1 MKTLQVP
8 HVGHTIKFG
17 ATGAGKSTHLAS
29 LVAQLRLKWVLLSI
43 LLFLAFS
50 PSLALAA
57 GTGGGGGL
65 PWETPLQNVQQSLT
79 GPVAKGVA
87 LVAIVGALGT
97 MLFLHAEMNAF
108 TRVVVFVVLGIG
120 TLVGANAFLTGSG
133 AQGAE
138 VTGTSKTSIESYAS
152 HRAQYPDPSGR

>member
-1 MKTLQVP
+1 MKT
-8 HVGHTIKFG
+8 
-17 ATGAGKSTHLAS
+17 
-29 LVAQLRLKWVLLSI
+29 KWLLLPI

-50 PSLALAA
+50 PCLAFAA

-97 MLFLHAEMNAF
+97 LLFLHAEMNQF

-120 TLVGANAFLTGSG
+120 TLVGANAFLSGSG

-138 VTGTSKTSIESYAS
+138 VTGTAKTLRELYAPG
-152 HRAQYPDPSGR
+152 RPQYPDSSSR

>member
-1 MKTLQVP
+1 MK
-8 HVGHTIKFG
+8 IKW
-17 ATGAGKSTHLAS
+17 L
-29 LVAQLRLKWVLLSI
+29 LLSL
-43 LLFLAFS
+43 LLFLALS

-97 MLFLHAEMNAF
+97 LLFLHAEMNQF
-108 TRVVVFVVLGIG
+108 TRVIVFVVLGIG
-120 TLVGANAFLTGSG
+120 TLVGANAFLSGSG

-138 VTGTSKTSIESYAS
+138 VAATPKTSEISNAVPQS
-152 HRAQYPDPSGR
+152 TLSRSIAPLTAPCCCWAATGS

>member
-1 MKTLQVP
+1 MKT
-8 HVGHTIKFG
+8 
-17 ATGAGKSTHLAS
+17 
-29 LVAQLRLKWVLLSI
+29 KWVLLSI

-50 PSLALAA
+50 PGLALAA

-87 LVAIVGALGT
+87 LVAIVGAIGT
-97 MLFLHAEMNAF
+97 LLFLHAEMNQF
-108 TRVVVFVVLGIG
+108 TRVIVFVVLGIG
-120 TLVGANAFLTGSG
+120 TLVGANAFLSGSG

-138 VTGTSKTSIESYAS
+138 VTSSKRASQVVYAPR
-152 HRAQYPDPSGR
+152 RAQYPDPSRR

>member
-1 MKTLQVP
+1 MKT
-8 HVGHTIKFG
+8 
-17 ATGAGKSTHLAS
+17 
-29 LVAQLRLKWVLLSI
+29 KWLLFSI

-50 PSLALAA
+50 PSLVLAA

-65 PWETPLQNVQQSLT
+65 PWETPLQTVQQSLT

-87 LVAIVGALGT
+87 LIAIVGALGT
-97 MLFLHAEMNAF
+97 LLFLHAEMNQF

-120 TLVGANAFLTGSG
+120 TLVGANAFLSGSG

-138 VTGTSKTSIESYAS
+138 VTGTPKTSHQSYAPG
-152 HRAQYPDPSGR
+152 RPQYPNPSRR

>member
-1 MKTLQVP
+1 MKKT
-8 HVGHTIKFG
+8 
-17 ATGAGKSTHLAS
+17 
-29 LVAQLRLKWVLLSI
+29 KWLLLSI
-43 LLFLAFS
+43 LLFLALS

-57 GTGGGGGL
+57 GTGGGGGAL

-97 MLFLHAEMNAF
+97 LLFLHAEMNQF
-108 TRVVVFVVLGIG
+108 TRVIVFIVMGIG

-138 VTGTSKTSIESYAS
+138 VTGTPKTSHESYAPRPQ
-152 HRAQYPDPSGR
+152 HPDPSRR

>member
-1 MKTLQVP
+1 MKT
-8 HVGHTIKFG
+8 
-17 ATGAGKSTHLAS
+17 
-29 LVAQLRLKWVLLSI
+29 KWLFLSFF
-43 LLFLAFS
+43 LFLAFS
-50 PSLALAA
+50 PCLALAA

-97 MLFLHAEMNAF
+97 LLFLHAEMNQF
-108 TRVVVFVVLGIG
+108 TRVIVFVVLGIG
-120 TLVGANAFLTGSG
+120 TLVGANAFLSGSG

-138 VTGTSKTSIESYAS
+138 VTATPKTSEMSYAPN
-152 HRAQYPDPSGR
+152 RAQH

>member
-1 MKTLQVP
+1 MK
-8 HVGHTIKFG
+8 I
-17 ATGAGKSTHLAS
+17 
-29 LVAQLRLKWVLLSI
+29 KWVLLSI
-43 LLFLAFS
+43 LLFLALS
-50 PSLALAA
+50 PTLALAA

-97 MLFLHAEMNAF
+97 LLFLHAEMNQF
-108 TRVVVFVVLGIG
+108 TRVIVFVVLGIG

-138 VTGTSKTSIESYAS
+138 VTATTKTLQHVGGYALPRLS
-152 HRAQYPDPSGR
+152 EPWPH

>member
-1 MKTLQVP
+1 MK
-8 HVGHTIKFG
+8 IKWLF
-17 ATGAGKSTHLAS
+17 
-29 LVAQLRLKWVLLSI
+29 LSI

-50 PSLALAA
+50 PGLALAA
-57 GTGGGGGL
+57 GVGGGGL

-97 MLFLHAEMNAF
+97 LLFLHAEMNQF
-108 TRVVVFVVLGIG
+108 TRVIVFVVLGIG
-120 TLVGANAFLTGSG
+120 TLVGANAFLSGSG

-138 VTGTSKTSIESYAS
+138 ITSTSKARSYAPQP
-152 HRAQYPDPSGR
+152 AQYPDPSRR

>member
-1 MKTLQVP
+1 MKKT
-8 HVGHTIKFG
+8 
-17 ATGAGKSTHLAS
+17 
-29 LVAQLRLKWVLLSI
+29 KWLLLSI
-43 LLFLAFS
+43 LLFLALS

-57 GTGGGGGL
+57 GTGGGGGAL

-97 MLFLHAEMNAF
+97 LLFLHAEMNQF
-108 TRVVVFVVLGIG
+108 TRVIIVMGIG
-120 TLVGANAFLTGSG
+120 TLVGANAFLSGSG

-138 VTGTSKTSIESYAS
+138 VTGTPKTSHESYAPRPQ
-152 HRAQYPDPSGR
+152 HPDSSRR

>member
-1 MKTLQVP
+1 MKV
-8 HVGHTIKFG
+8 
-17 ATGAGKSTHLAS
+17 
-29 LVAQLRLKWVLLSI
+29 KWLFLLF
-43 LLFLAFS
+43 LLFLALS

-97 MLFLHAEMNAF
+97 LLFLHAEMNQF
-108 TRVVVFVVLGIG
+108 TRVIVFVVLGIG

-138 VTGTSKTSIESYAS
+138 VTATPKTSEMLYEPS
-152 HRAQYPDPSGR
+152 RPQYPDSSRR